1 MAVVIDEV
9 QVEAVEAQAQQ
20 REAHGQGGQKPAG
33 GKPKLDPMELAATL
47 RRRDQRLARLWA
59 D

>member
-9 QVEAVEAQAQQ
+9 QVEAVEAQGQSRDAQGHAQ
-20 REAHGQGGQKPAG
+20 KPGGQSKI
-33 GKPKLDPMELAATL
+33 DRTELALNL
-47 RRRDQRLARLWA
+47 RQRHQRQARLWA

>member
-9 QVEAVEAQAQQ
+9 QVEAVEAQAQ
-20 REAHGQGGQKPAG
+20 RGGDDHAQGKKPG
-33 GKPKLDPMELAATL
+33 RQKLDPAELGVVM
-47 RRRDQRLARLWA
+47 RQREQRLARLWT

>member
-9 QVEAVEAQAQQ
+9 QVEAVEAQA
-20 REAHGQGGQKPAG
+20 EARAAQSQAGQKPAS
-33 GKPKLDPMELAATL
+33 GKPKIDPVELAAAL
-47 RRRDQRLARLWA
+47 RRHEARLARLWA

>member
-9 QVEAVEAQAQQ
+9 QVEAVEAQA
-20 REAHGQGGQKPAG
+20 REPHEAHGQAQKP
-33 GKPKLDPMELAATL
+33 GKPKLDPIDLAIAL
-47 RRRDQRLARLWA
+47 RRRDQRFARLWA

>member
-9 QVEAVEAQAQQ
+9 QVEAVEAQAQPRDANAQ
-20 REAHGQGGQKPAG
+20 AQKPG
-33 GKPKLDPMELAATL
+33 RQKLDPTELAVAL
-47 RRRDQRLARLWA
+47 RRREARVARLWA